1 MKPYFIIGLLIIRLI
16 TNDGVFNEIEDH
28 NQENNHQKSS
38 DSSED
43 QQKKERKKL
52 SLLDRLIVA
61 VVIGTITYVGITFVN
76 CNFMIPGSMER
87 ADALGGLKN
96 PPPLECRESERRGY
110 DALFTLFTALLGLK
124 AKMDD

>member
-1 MKPYFIIGLLIIRLI
+1 MKNLKLI
-16 TNDGVFNEIEDH
+16 D
-28 NQENNHQKSS
+28 K
-38 DSSED
+38 
-43 QQKKERKKL
+43 
-52 SLLDRLIVA
+52 LIVII
-61 VVIGTITYVGITFVN
+61 VIGTLGYVGVTFAN

-96 PPPLECRESERRGY
+96 SPPLDCKESERRGY

>member
-1 MKPYFIIGLLIIRLI
+1 MKNLKLI
-16 TNDGVFNEIEDH
+16 D
-28 NQENNHQKSS
+28 K
-38 DSSED
+38 
-43 QQKKERKKL
+43 
-52 SLLDRLIVA
+52 LIVVI
-61 VVIGTITYVGITFVN
+61 VVGTLGYVGVTFAN

-96 PPPLECRESERRGY
+96 SPPLDCKESERRGY